1 MKDEI
6 AEEELDPSV
15 GEYLSA
21 NDAEDAANQER
32 AESITDEI
40 KEIKVRVVEAPPKP
54 SDANIPDNKQT
65 LVDAP
70 DDEDGDATVTDLP
83 GEGGSGSTGNGGGGG
98 NGGGSNPGNGGGKTP
113 VEHHKKFISI
123 SATRIRNVL
132 RDKAT
137 GQYTI
142 VFTPMISAQNGIM
155 DVFMSAESQNYE
167 ASIVSATCVSCPDL
181 KVSNNRI
188 SNLVFTANQPLRIDI
203 QLDYHDYCS
212 MEVKAYGNQV

>member
-1 MKDEI
+1 MRGPWLIEGDAINSYLRNLENPQHLAWEKERADNKAQYNQLMKTMLKFMKDSLNSMKDEI

-113 VEHHKKFISI
+113 VDIIKSSFQSPQHVFAMSCVIRLLDSI
-123 SATRIRNVL
+123 LSFL
-132 RDKAT
+132 
-137 GQYTI
+137 
-142 VFTPMISAQNGIM
+142 
-155 DVFMSAESQNYE
+155 
-167 ASIVSATCVSCPDL
+167 L
-181 KVSNNRI
+181 
-188 SNLVFTANQPLRIDI
+188 L
-203 QLDYHDYCS
+203 
-212 MEVKAYGNQV
+212 